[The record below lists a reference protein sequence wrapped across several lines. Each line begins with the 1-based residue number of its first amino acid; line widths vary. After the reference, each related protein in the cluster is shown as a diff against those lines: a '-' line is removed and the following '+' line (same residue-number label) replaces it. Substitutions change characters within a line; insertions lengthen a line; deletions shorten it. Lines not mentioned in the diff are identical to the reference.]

1 MTPNEYS
8 FTRYLAAKKSV
19 DDRALNRHV
28 FESLVQALSSS
39 TPEGPLR
46 LLEVGAG
53 IGTMIERLLA
63 WGGLAQAEYTAIDV
77 EAANITHARGR
88 LTTWAYENGFE
99 VSIVGERLRV
109 QAAGQEVDILLQNND
124 LFNFI
129 RRARDQET
137 WDVVIA
143 HAFLDLIDVP
153 ATLPDLFSLIRPGGL
168 FYFTLNFD
176 GATIFEPPVDPPLED
191 LIQSLYHQ
199 TMDERLTAG
208 KPSGDSRTGRRLFVQ
223 LRAAGAHLLAAGS
236 SDWVVFPGENGYF
249 DDEAYF
255 LHFIIET
262 IGRALQGHPD
272 LERQRFNRWIT
283 RRHEQVEQA
292 ELIYLAHQLDFAGFL
307 GEAGDKLKP

>member
-199 TMDERLTAG
+199 TMDERLTPG

>member
-109 QAAGQEVDILLQNND
+109 
-124 LFNFI
+124 
-129 RRARDQET
+129 
-137 WDVVIA
+137 
-143 HAFLDLIDVP
+143 
-153 ATLPDLFSLIRPGGL
+153 
-168 FYFTLNFD
+168 
-176 GATIFEPPVDPPLED
+176 
-191 LIQSLYHQ
+191 
-199 TMDERLTAG
+199 
-208 KPSGDSRTGRRLFVQ
+208 
-223 LRAAGAHLLAAGS
+223 
-236 SDWVVFPGENGYF
+236 
-249 DDEAYF
+249 
-255 LHFIIET
+255 
-262 IGRALQGHPD
+262 
-272 LERQRFNRWIT
+272 
-283 RRHEQVEQA
+283 
-292 ELIYLAHQLDFAGFL
+292 
-307 GEAGDKLKP
+307 